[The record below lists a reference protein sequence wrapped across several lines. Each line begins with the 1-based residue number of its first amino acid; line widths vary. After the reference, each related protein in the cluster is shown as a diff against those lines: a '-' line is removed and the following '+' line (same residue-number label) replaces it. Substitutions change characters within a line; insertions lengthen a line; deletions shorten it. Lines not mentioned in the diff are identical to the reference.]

1 MSHRSGFVYILSNP
15 SMIGL
20 LKIGFTNDE
29 IIDYRI
35 TDLWTT
41 GVPEPFKLEAYTRV
55 NNPNEVERQIHKI
68 VDEYRLNK
76 DREFFRI
83 SFDKLLEIL
92 KEKLPDIDWT
102 LEETYDLIRKE
113 KDGSW
118 FNEFIEE
125 VNRLEVEI
133 NNLEKYAESNHYGGE
148 DSSGYCNIY
157 CHNKWYFSCNI
168 KNNLWYLKDAIKS
181 RPSAVAH
188 KHPRLK
194 QDDKECRKD
203 LKKLLKIIEEFKS
216 SIDEKKYSLLE
227 CMFGSL

>member
-92 KEKLPDIDWT
+92 NEKLPDIDWT

-118 FNEFIEE
+118 FDEFIEE

-133 NNLEKYAESNHYGGE
+133 NNLEKYLETNAESKRY
-148 DSSGYCNIY
+148 SGT
-157 CHNKWYFSCNI
+157 NKRNFNYYLI
-168 KNNLWYLKDAIKS
+168 DRLWYLKDAIKS
-181 RPSAVAH
+181 RPSAVAN
-188 KHPRLK
+188 KHPKLK
-194 QDDKECRKD
+194 KHDKESKKD
-203 LKKLLKIIEEFKS
+203 LQKILRNVEKIKS
-216 SIDEKKYSLLE
+216 YIYIYERNDTIYWEIDWEY
-227 CMFGSL
+227 

>member
-1 MSHRSGFVYILSNP
+1 
-15 SMIGL
+15 MIGL

-83 SFDKLLEIL
+83 SFDKLLQIL
-92 KEKLPDIDWT
+92 NEKLPDIDWT
-102 LEETYDLIRKE
+102 LEETYDLIRKG
-113 KDGSW
+113 KDSSW
-118 FNEFIEE
+118 FDEFIEE

-133 NNLEKYAESNHYGGE
+133 NNLEKYALTKNWGGDDINDPYGGVYY
-148 DSSGYCNIY
+148 DNISKY
-157 CHNKWYFSCNI
+157 NYIKIRIGQLRDALSKRPSVIDENVDGTITYNKG
-168 KNNLWYLKDAIKS
+168 LYLKE
-181 RPSAVAH
+181 
-188 KHPRLK
+188 
-194 QDDKECRKD
+194 DDKECKILFKKILED
-203 LKKLLKIIEEFKS
+203 FEKLKT
-216 SIDEKKYSLLE
+216 SIN
-227 CMFGSL
+227 